1 MSNVPGVIP
10 SAAAVVPLTPAKRT
24 RLEYSTVAKS
34 GRLSF
39 LKCNPDQECHNYSD
53 TNALCRKIVKP
64 SCLIPGRKCVEGK
77 NGYDQCVDGKSEFVE
92 CKADQKCIIVD
103 KNFSSCV
110 PRDNEQECEKGYD
123 KCIDGLNGHA
133 LCYKGR
139 LSFLKCNPDQECH
152 NYSDTNALCR
162 KIVKPSCLIPGRK
175 CVEGKNG
182 YDQCVDGKSEFV
194 ECKADQK
201 CIIVDKNFS
210 SCVPRDNEQECEKGY
225 DKCIDGLNG
234 HALCYKGRLSFLKC
248 NPDQECHNYSDTNA
262 LYQTCTAQND
272 KKPTWINNQKRT
284 SDPLDNL
291 RSQNEYM

>member
-1 MSNVPGVIP
+1 M
-10 SAAAVVPLTPAKRT
+10 LFR
-24 RLEYSTVAKS
+24 KS
-34 GRLSF
+34 ILFPYF
-39 LKCNPDQECHNYSD
+39 LAQALVQRSVFADESKVQSQN
-53 TNALCRKIVKP
+53 NA
-64 SCLIPGRKCVEGK
+64 SCLIPGRKCIEGK

-262 LYQTCTAQND
+262 LCR
-272 KKPTWINNQKRT
+272 KIVKPSCLIPGRKC
-284 SDPLDNL
+284 
-291 RSQNEYM
+291 